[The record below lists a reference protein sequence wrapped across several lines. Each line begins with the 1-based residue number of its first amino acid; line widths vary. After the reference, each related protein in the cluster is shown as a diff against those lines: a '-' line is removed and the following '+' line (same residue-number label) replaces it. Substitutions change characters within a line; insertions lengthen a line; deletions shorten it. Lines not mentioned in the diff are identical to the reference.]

1 MPFEIILPF
10 GIRAEGVA
18 GGSHPLGIELD
29 QLLGDILDRR
39 PHPGFGLLPFLSA
52 QTVELHLHLVLGA
65 DIFGDQVELGDR
77 DIQGIA
83 LVILELEVILDHSLH
98 LELLDA
104 LVQADAVGGV
114 DDVIPRRQLGEAV
127 DLRPLVSAR
136 PPVLPP
142 VGGDPPVGDDRE
154 ARLGEIRAGRQPP
167 PHDQDPSLDRL
178 LRGGG
183 VKGGQ
188 PLLLQILRQGLGVFF
203 LRPGQYHTGHIAVQ
217 HIPQVIAEE
226 FQSAGPYRK
235 LTSCYIIQRVYFY
248 IRAGAGKGLE
258 KDGVPLFE

>member
-1 MPFEIILPF
+1 MTTAKPAS
-10 GIRAEGVA
+10 GK
-18 GGSHPLGIELD
+18 
-29 QLLGDILDRR
+29 
-39 PHPGFGLLPFLSA
+39 SA
-52 QTVELHLHLVLGA
+52 PA
-65 DIFGDQVELGDR
+65 D
-77 DIQGIA
+77 
-83 LVILELEVILDHSLH
+83 S
-98 LELLDA
+98 
-104 LVQADAVGGV
+104 
-114 DDVIPRRQLGEAV
+114 
-127 DLRPLVSAR
+127 
-136 PPVLPP
+136 
-142 VGGDPPVGDDRE
+142 
-154 ARLGEIRAGRQPP
+154 PP

-178 LRGGG
+178 LGGGG